1 MAPTDRSRGRDV
13 HIYDAKDPT
22 TVLGGLILTN
32 GVTNTNFYLMV
43 EILVLFISNFEL
55 RDEGDTKLERNN
67 DPLQPGKYYINAA
80 GKFLYIITLSF
91 LANLSRSFLGQQ

>member
-32 GVTNTNFYLMV
+32 GVTNTNFYSMV
-43 EILVLFISNFEL
+43 EIIVLFTADFEL
-55 RDEGDTKLERNN
+55 LDEGNTKIDRNDN
-67 DPLQPGKYYINAA
+67 PLQPGRYYINAA
-80 GKFLYIITLSF
+80 GKFL
-91 LANLSRSFLGQQ
+91 